1 MLTSDSVKCAN
12 NRQQR
17 QTWEKIH
24 MTKIFYPYSKTVAK
38 EMICSEKKKK
48 KPLQCIT
55 CKTHIYCM
63 RGKKYKYSKCI

>member
-48 KPLQCIT
+48 KKPFNVLHV
-55 CKTHIYCM
+55 KLIY
-63 RGKKYKYSKCI
+63 IA